1 MEKDVKTKD
10 PMQEMVRIFVPRIP
24 GENKTQYVA
33 INGKAWNIPCDEYWE
48 VPKPVADIVMAS
60 QHNARLAREY
70 SEAQQQAG
78 KTAVAPDGSRIQI

>member
-1 MEKDVKTKD
+1 MANTVKTD
-10 PMQEMVRIFVPRIP
+10 PMQEMVRVFVPRVP
-24 GENKTQYVA
+24 GEDKTLFVGL
-33 INGKAWNIPCDEYWE
+33 NGKGWNIPRDEYVE
-48 VPKPVADIVMAS
+48 VPKPVADIIMAS